1 MKNNICYLDL
11 RGVYSG
17 EGTSTQ
23 AAVYEAMYVLATSIM
38 CHRIPFGLSHNQ
50 YATGRKRGEF
60 SMETVNSFE
69 QT

>member
-23 AAVYEAMYVLATSIM
+23 AAVYEAMYVLATIM
-38 CHRIPFGLSHNQ
+38 LRLRIPPSECHTTSTPLVVKEAH
-50 YATGRKRGEF
+50 
-60 SMETVNSFE
+60 
-69 QT
+69 

>member
-23 AAVYEAMYVLATSIM
+23 AAVYEAMYVLATSM
-38 CHRIPFGLSHNQ
+38 LCLRIPPSECH
-50 YATGRKRGEF
+50 ATGRKRGAL